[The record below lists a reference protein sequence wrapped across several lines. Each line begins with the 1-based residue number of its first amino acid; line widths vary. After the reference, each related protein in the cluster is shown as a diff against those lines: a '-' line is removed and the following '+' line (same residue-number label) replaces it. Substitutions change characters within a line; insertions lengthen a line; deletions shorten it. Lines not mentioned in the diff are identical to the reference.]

1 MGLLL
6 TRRSCAGRWSCWLG
20 IHRPPSPPKAPIPGT
35 TTPQP
40 RYPSHLAQYT
50 GRSKS
55 PPTWAWWA
63 ASPSPGGLP
72 RRGGFP
78 PRPCRPS
85 TSGADGQWPGWA
97 PWRGEARR
105 DAATRL
111 RLGLLS
117 AATCA
122 RTSALA
128 PGPTQPGRP
137 TRAAAAARAA
147 SHPLRSAGDKCAQ
160 QGSPSP
166 ASALGHPLR
175 RWLIR
180 QPAAPGE
187 AAPARQGDFSLGSLG
202 GKLRHRNTKWQTHA
216 HGRGTNAGSQQD
228 WRSLGAVRRGS
239 QRFGYL
245 GRDTPYGCQSPGP
258 SPEPARPHALET
270 LPQTR
275 LP

>member
-6 TRRSCAGRWSCWLG
+6 TRRSCAVRWSCWLS
-20 IHRPPSPPKAPIPGT
+20 IHRPRPLPKPLFPERPPLNPGIRLTWLSTQVGVKALRLEHDEQRAP
-35 TTPQP
+35 
-40 RYPSHLAQYT
+40 AQEDCREEEVFHH
-50 GRSKS
+50 GRAGH
-55 PPTWAWWA
+55 PPA
-63 ASPSPGGLP
+63 APMGSGQGGRHGEA
-72 RRGGFP
+72 RRG
-78 PRPCRPS
+78 
-85 TSGADGQWPGWA
+85 A
-97 PWRGEARR
+97 ARR

-128 PGPTQPGRP
+128 PGPTQPRRP

-187 AAPARQGDFSLGSLG
+187 AAPARQEDFSLGSLG
-202 GKLRHRNTKWQTHA
+202 GKLRHRNTK
-216 HGRGTNAGSQQD
+216 
-228 WRSLGAVRRGS
+228 
-239 QRFGYL
+239 
-245 GRDTPYGCQSPGP
+245 
-258 SPEPARPHALET
+258 
-270 LPQTR
+270 
-275 LP
+275 